1 MENILNYIVKY
12 RNRLIFIKKKNDI
25 FFTGNEKKNKKK
37 QKNVSSYLGLLVKK
51 KICQMDIDTQV

>member
-25 FFTGNEKKNKKK
+25 FLTGNEKKTKRSKKLK
-37 QKNVSSYLGLLVKK
+37 FLSRTSSKEEDMSDGH
-51 KICQMDIDTQV
+51 

>member
-25 FFTGNEKKNKKK
+25 FFTGNEKKNKKEAK
-37 QKNVSSYLGLLVKK
+37 KCKFLSRTSSKEEDMSDGY
-51 KICQMDIDTQV
+51 